1 MRVFLILGMFTAS
14 LTNAAWRDYEEV
26 RNLTLDAGGVNIV
39 EIEAGAGSLDVRGN
53 PSARTISVTALIQVP
68 GKSDEK
74 AQEVIESDL
83 VLTLERDGDKAVLI
97 GYFDSS
103 LWGWDDNRSVRLEV
117 EVPESVGLDIED
129 SAGSIEIRDVLG
141 EITVEDGSGSLQM
154 TNIGGDV
161 RVIDGSGSI
170 TVETVGGDI
179 SIEDGSGSITVQDV
193 RGSVVIDDGSGS
205 INVTDV
211 DADLIIEDDGSG
223 SLNFARVNGRV
234 EQKD

>member
-14 LTNAAWRDYEEV
+14 LTNAAWREYEEV

-53 PSARTISVTALIQVP
+53 PSARKISVTALIHVP
-68 GKSDEK
+68 GKSDEG
-74 AQEVIESDL
+74 AQKVIESDL
-83 VLTLERDGDKAVLI
+83 VLTLERDGDAAVLI
-97 GYFDSS
+97 GYFDSG
-103 LWGWDDNRSVRLEV
+103 LLEWGESPSVHLEV

-129 SAGSIEIRDVLG
+129 GAGSIEIRDVLG
-141 EITVEDGSGSLQM
+141 EIRVEDGSGSLQM
-154 TNIGGDV
+154 TNIGGEV

-170 TVETVGGDI
+170 SVERVGGDI
-179 SIEDGSGSITVQDV
+179 SIEDGSGSITVKDV

-205 INVTDV
+205 ITVTDV

-234 EQKD
+234 EKED